1 MATLSIRNLPDEV
14 HTALR
19 IRAAEKGASMEAEA
33 RRIITQACKIRT
45 RKTDFN
51 QLQSLV
57 EQLYGDKKPSG
68 VVDELIADRRTEAG
82 QE

>member
-1 MATLSIRNLPDEV
+1 MATLSIRNLPDDV
-14 HTALR
+14 HAALR

-33 RRIITQACKIRT
+33 RRILTQVCKTQT
-45 RKTDFN
+45 RKADFT

-57 EQLYGDKKPSG
+57 EQLYGDKKPQG
-68 VVDELIADRRTEAG
+68 VVDELIADRRAEAQ

>member
-33 RRIITQACKIRT
+33 RRIITQACKIRP
-45 RKTDFN
+45 RKADFS

-57 EQLYGDKKPSG
+57 DQLYDGKKPQG
-68 VVDELIADRRTEAG
+68 VVDELIADRRTEAQ